1 MFEKHTDIQFK
12 SKAEIAAFQDE
23 RLRQTIDYVG
33 KNSPFYKKLFSDN
46 NIDVADIKTVAD
58 LQKIPVTTKKDL
70 QEHNK
75 EFFCVPME
83 EITDI
88 VTTSGTMGDP
98 VIVGLT
104 KNDLDRLAYNEY
116 LTFNAAGLTK
126 SDIIQEMTTIDR
138 RFMAGLAYFLGAVEL
153 GAGVVRVGNG
163 IPELQW
169 DTINRIHP
177 TVCMVVP
184 SFLMKL
190 IDYAEA
196 HGIDYHNCSLKK
208 AVCIG
213 ESLRNPDFTYTVLSQ
228 KIHDRWPELQLF
240 TTYASTEMQTG
251 FSECECGCGGHH
263 QPELIV
269 VEFLDENNQPV
280 ADDQPGEVTITTLG
294 IEGFPLVRF
303 KTGDVCY
310 HHVEPC
316 KCGRNTMRL
325 SSILGRKGQ
334 MIKFKGTTL
343 FPSSLSDVLDDMQ
356 GLAGYIIEVSTNDL
370 GTDDIAIHVGKADP
384 TDQFEKFM
392 KDQFRAK
399 VRVAPHIIFHT
410 PAEMQAMQFPQM
422 SRKPIKFIDNRK
434 KAI

>member
-1 MFEKHTDIQFK
+1 MFEQHPEIQFK
-12 SKAEIAAFQDE
+12 PKAEIEAFQNA
-23 RLRQTIDYVG
+23 RLRETIDYVS
-33 KNSPFYKKLFSDN
+33 KNSPFYKKLFADN
-46 NIDVADIKTVAD
+46 NINPADIKTVAD

-70 QEHNK
+70 QQHNK
-75 EFFCVPME
+75 EFFCVPQE

-88 VTTSGTMGDP
+88 ITTSGTMGDP
-98 VIVGLT
+98 VIVGET
-104 KNDLDRLAYNEY
+104 KRDLERLAYNEY
-116 LTFNAAGLTK
+116 LTFSAAGVTK

-138 RFMAGLAYFLGAVEL
+138 RFMAGLAYFLGAVHL
-153 GAGVVRVGNG
+153 GAGIVRVGNG

-184 SFLMKL
+184 SFLMRL

-196 HGIDYHNCSLKK
+196 NGIDYHHCSLKK

-213 ESLRNPDFTYTVLSQ
+213 ESLRNPDFTFTVLSQ

-263 QPELIV
+263 QPELIIA
-269 VEFLDENNQPV
+269 EFLDENDQPV

-343 FPSSLSDVLDDMQ
+343 FPSSLSDVLDDVP

-370 GTDDIAIHVGKADP
+370 GTDDVAIHIGTTTPDEK
-384 TDQFEKFM
+384 FEKHL
-392 KDQFRAK
+392 KDLFRAK
-399 VRVAPHIIFHT
+399 VRVAPRIIFQT
-410 PAEMQAMQFPQM
+410 PEDIHKMQFPQM
-422 SRKPIKFIDNRK
+422 SRKPIKFIDKRK
-434 KAI
+434 KAV

>member
-1 MFEKHTDIQFK
+1 MFEQHPEIQFK
-12 SKAEIAAFQDE
+12 SPAEIAEFQNKQLQKQMQYIKE
-23 RLRQTIDYVG
+23 R
-33 KNSPFYKKLFSDN
+33 SPFYKRLFSQN
-46 NIDVADIKTVAD
+46 NINFDDIKTVAD
-58 LQKIPVTTKKDL
+58 LQKVPVTTKQDL
-70 QEHNK
+70 QLYNK
-75 EFFCVPME
+75 DFYCVPMR

-88 VTTSGTMGDP
+88 VTTSGTLGDP
-98 VIVGLT
+98 VTIGLT
-104 KNDLDRLAYNEY
+104 KNDLDRLAYNEH
-116 LTFNAAGLTK
+116 LTFDNAGITRD
-126 SDIIQEMTTIDR
+126 DIIQEMTTIDR
-138 RFMAGLAYFLGAVEL
+138 RFMAGLAYFLGAVHL
-153 GAGVVRVGNG
+153 GAGIVRVGNG

-196 HGIDYHNCSLKK
+196 HGIDYHHCSLKK

-263 QPELIV
+263 QPELII
-269 VEFLDENNQPV
+269 VEFLDDNNQPV
-280 ADDQPGEVTITTLG
+280 ADDQPGEVTITLLG
-294 IEGFPLVRF
+294 IEGFPLIRF

-310 HHVEPC
+310 HHVQPC

-334 MIKFKGTTL
+334 MIKYKGTTL
-343 FPSSLSDVLDDMQ
+343 FPSSLFDVLDERNE
-356 GLAGYIIEVSTNDL
+356 LSGYVVEVYTNEL
-370 GTDDIAIHVGKADP
+370 GTDDISIHLCTSTP
-384 TDQFEKFM
+384 SEKYEKEL
-392 KDQFRAK
+392 KDVFRAM
-399 VRVAPHIIFHT
+399 VRVAPTIKFHSV
-410 PAEMQAMQFPQM
+410 EEIHNMQFPQM
-422 SRKPIKFIDNRK
+422 SRKAIKFIDNRNK
-434 KAI
+434 NI

>member
-1 MFEKHTDIQFK
+1 MFEEHPEIQFK
-12 SKAEIAAFQDE
+12 PKAEIEAFQND
-23 RLRQTIDYVG
+23 RLRQTIEYVS
-33 KNSPFYKKLFSDN
+33 KNSPYYKRLFAEN
-46 NIDVADIKTVAD
+46 NINAADIKTVAD
-58 LQKIPVTTKKDL
+58 LQKIPVTTKKEL
-70 QEHNK
+70 QEYNQD
-75 EFFCVPME
+75 FFCVPKE

-116 LTFNAAGLTK
+116 LTFSAAGLTK

-138 RFMAGLAYFLGAVEL
+138 RFMAGLAYFLGAVHL

-213 ESLRNPDFTYTVLSQ
+213 ESLRNPDFSYTVLSQ

-343 FPSSLSDVLDDMQ
+343 FPSSLSDVLDDIQ
-356 GLAGYIIEVSTNDL
+356 GLAGYIIEVSTNEL
-370 GTDDIAIHVGKADP
+370 GTDDISIHVGKADA
-384 TDQFEKFM
+384 TDQFEKFL

-399 VRVAPHIIFHT
+399 VRVAPRIIFHT

>member
-12 SKAEIAAFQDE
+12 SKAEIGAFQDE
-23 RLRQTIDYVG
+23 RLQQTLAYVAQ
-33 KNSPFYKKLFSDN
+33 NSPYYKKVFADN
-46 NIDVADIKTVAD
+46 HILAADIKTVAD
-58 LQKIPVTTKKDL
+58 LQRIPVTTKADL
-70 QEHNK
+70 QAHNK

-116 LTFNAAGLTK
+116 LTFSAAGLTK
-126 SDIIQEMTTIDR
+126 KDIIQEMTTIDR

-169 DTINRIHP
+169 DTINRIKP

-196 HGIDYHNCSLKK
+196 HGIDYHHSSLKK

-213 ESLRNPDFTYTVLSQ
+213 ESLRNPDFSYTVLSQ

-343 FPSSLSDVLDDMQ
+343 FPSSLSDVLDDIQ
-356 GLAGYIIEVSTNDL
+356 GLSGYIIEVGTNDL
-370 GTDDIAIHVGKADP
+370 GTDDIAIHLGTASPSDA
-384 TDQFEKFM
+384 FEKLV

-399 VRVAPHIIFHT
+399 VRVAPRIIFHT

-434 KAI
+434 KTV

>member
-1 MFEKHTDIQFK
+1 MFEEHTEIQFK
-12 SKAEIAAFQDE
+12 SKAEIEAFQNE
-23 RLRQTIDYVG
+23 RLQKAIEYVS
-33 KNSPFYKKLFSDN
+33 KNSPYYKRLFAEN
-46 NIDVADIKTVAD
+46 NINVADIKTVAD
-58 LQKIPVTTKKDL
+58 LQKIPVTTKKEL
-70 QEHNK
+70 QEYNQD
-75 EFFCVPME
+75 FYCVSKE

-104 KNDLDRLAYNEY
+104 KNDLDRLAYNEF
-116 LTFNAAGLTK
+116 LTFSAAGLTK

-138 RFMAGLAYFLGAVEL
+138 RFMAGLAYFMGAVRI
-153 GAGVVRVGNG
+153 GAGIIRVGNG

-169 DTINRIHP
+169 DTINRIKP
-177 TVCMVVP
+177 TACVVVP

-208 AVCIG
+208 AICIG
-213 ESLRNPDFTYTVLSQ
+213 ESLRNPDFTFTVLSQ

-251 FSECECGCGGHH
+251 FSECGCGCGGHH

-343 FPSSLSDVLDDMQ
+343 FPSSLSDVLDDVQ

-370 GTDDIAIHVGKADP
+370 GTDDIAIHIGTGNP
-384 TDQFEKFM
+384 SEQFEKVL

-399 VRVAPHIIFHT
+399 VRVAPRIIFHT

-434 KAI
+434 KII

>member
-23 RLRQTIDYVG
+23 RLRTTLEYVG
-33 KNSPFYKKLFSDN
+33 KNSPFYKKMFSDN
-46 NIDVADIKTVAD
+46 NINVADIKTVAD
-58 LQKIPVTTKKDL
+58 LQKLPVTTKKDL

-104 KNDLDRLAYNEY
+104 KNDLDRLAYNEF
-116 LTFNAAGLTK
+116 LTFSAAGLTK

-213 ESLRNPDFTYTVLSQ
+213 ESLRNPDFSYTVLSQ

-343 FPSSLSDVLDDMQ
+343 FPSSLSDVLDDIQ
-356 GLAGYIIEVSTNDL
+356 GLAGYIIEVSTNEL
-370 GTDDIAIHVGKADP
+370 GTDDIAIHVGKADA
-384 TDQFEKFM
+384 TDQFEKFL

-399 VRVAPHIIFHT
+399 VRVAPRIIFHT

>member
-1 MFEKHTDIQFK
+1 MFEKHPEIQFL
-12 SKAEIAAFQDE
+12 SREEIAQE
-23 RLRQTIDYVG
+23 QNKRLQQTIAYVAA
-33 KNSPFYKKLFSDN
+33 NSPYYKRIFAEN
-46 NIDVADIKTVAD
+46 NIDPSSIKTVAD
-58 LQKIPVTTKKDL
+58 LQRIPVTTKQDL
-70 QEHNK
+70 QLHNK
-75 EFFCVPME
+75 DFFCVPME
-83 EITDI
+83 QITDI

-98 VIVGLT
+98 VIIGLT
-104 KNDLDRLAYNEY
+104 KNDLDRLAYNEE
-116 LTFNAAGLTK
+116 LTFRAAKLTT

-169 DTINRIHP
+169 DTINRVKP
-177 TVCMVVP
+177 TVAMVVP

-213 ESLRNPDFTYTVLSQ
+213 ESLRNPDFSYTVLSQ
-228 KIHDRWPELQLF
+228 RIHDRWPELQLF

-280 ADDQPGEVTITTLG
+280 ADDQPGEVTITSLG
-294 IEGFPLVRF
+294 IEGVPLVRF

-325 SSILGRKGQ
+325 SSVLGRKGQ
-334 MIKFKGTTL
+334 MIKLKGTTI
-343 FPSSLSDVLDDMQ
+343 FPSSISDVLDGMN
-356 GLAGYIIEVSTNDL
+356 GLAGYVIEVSTNDL
-370 GTDDIAIHVGKADP
+370 GTDEVTVRVG
-384 TDQFEKFM
+384 TDNATEAFEKAL

-399 VRVAPHIIFHT
+399 MRVAPKIVFET
-410 PAEMQAMQFPQM
+410 PDAIRAIQFPQM
-422 SRKPIKFIDNRK
+422 SRKPIKFIDLRK
-434 KAI
+434 KTI

>member
-1 MFEKHTDIQFK
+1 MFEQNPEIQFK
-12 SKAEIAAFQDE
+12 SKEEIAAFQDE
-23 RLRQTIDYVG
+23 RLKQAIEYVG
-33 KNSPFYKKLFSDN
+33 KNSPFYKKMFADN
-46 NIDVADIKTVAD
+46 HINVSDIKTVAD
-58 LQKIPVTTKKDL
+58 LQKLPVTTKKDL

-116 LTFNAAGLTK
+116 LTFSAAQLTK

-138 RFMAGLAYFLGAVEL
+138 RFMAGLAYFLGAVKL

-213 ESLRNPDFTYTVLSQ
+213 ESLRNPDFSFTVLSQ

-251 FSECECGCGGHH
+251 FSECQCGCGGHH

-310 HHVEPC
+310 HHTEPC

-343 FPSSLSDVLDDMQ
+343 FPSSMSDVLDDIQ
-356 GLAGYIIEVSTNDL
+356 GLAGYIIEVSTNEL
-370 GTDDIAIHVGKADP
+370 GTDDVAIYVGTTNA
-384 TDQFEKFM
+384 TDQFEKFL

-399 VRVAPHIIFHT
+399 VRVAPRIIFKT

-422 SRKPIKFIDNRK
+422 SRKPIKFIDKRTK
-434 KAI
+434 TV